1 MMAQLL
7 LVTCLSA
14 FPVHTLFTSGR
25 TALLS
30 NNQSTPAT
38 TTIYVKVKAGNSVT
52 LYWGDGASV
61 VLTADGASHV
71 YTHGYSAGT
80 YTISVGGDIVGITE
94 WRSYNQSFLSGN
106 VGRFSALT
114 SLTLLYLYTTSVSGN
129 VSAIS
134 GLTSLST
141 LHLYNTS
148 VSGNV
153 SAMTGLTSLV
163 YLNLSSTSVSG
174 NISALSALTS
184 LAYLYLGSTSVSGSI
199 SAMSGLTNLVHLHLY
214 STSVSGDIVNLTGL
228 TSLVYLFISTTAIS
242 GDIGDLSVLT
252 SLGYLYLYSTSL
264 SYGSVALPPWAG
276 TNIQLQSAGLD
287 STEVD
292 NFLIDLAS
300 GVGAN
305 GSLNIAGT
313 NAARTSAS
321 DAAKA
326 ALLSAGWSVTVNE

>member
-14 FPVHTLFTSGR
+14 FPVHTLFTGGR
-25 TALLS
+25 TSLLS
-30 NNQSTPAT
+30 NDQSTPQT
-38 TTIYVKVKAGNSVT
+38 TTIYVTVTAGNSAT

-80 YTISVGGDIVGITE
+80 YTIAVGGDIAGITD
-94 WRSYNQSFLSGN
+94 WRSYSQSFLSGDV
-106 VGRFSALT
+106 VGFSALT
-114 SLTLLYLYTTSVSGN
+114 
-129 VSAIS
+129 
-134 GLTSLST
+134 GLT
-141 LHLYNTS
+141 
-148 VSGNV
+148 
-153 SAMTGLTSLV
+153 

-174 NISALSALTS
+174 NISAISGLTS
-184 LAYLYLGSTSVSGSI
+184 LAYLYLYGTSVSGDI
-199 SAMSGLTNLVHLHLY
+199 SAMSGLTSLVRLY
-214 STSVSGDIVNLTGL
+214 LYNTSVSGNVSAINGLTSLTYLQLFNTSVSGDISAINGLTNLTYL
-228 TSLVYLFISTTAIS
+228 NLSYTSVS
-242 GDIGDLSVLT
+242 GDIGDLSGLT
-252 SLGYLYLYSTSL
+252 GLKYLYLYNTSL

-276 TNIQLQSAGLD
+276 TNIQVQSVGLD

-326 ALLSAGWSVTVNE
+326 TLLAAGWSVTVNE